1 MTLRKKL
8 LFLLTTSLLAVS
20 CKRDADVIEVKEN
33 IKLVIPAGW
42 PQPVYVFD
50 LENNPLTNEGF
61 ELGRKL
67 FYDPILS
74 KDNTISCGSCHQ
86 QFAAFSHLDHAVSH
100 GINSLN
106 GTRNAPALQNLI
118 WLPDLMWDGGV
129 NHLEIQPTAAI
140 TNPVEMDETIA
151 NVVSKLQN
159 HAEYPA
165 LFKNVFGT
173 DVVTSQLLLRAIAQF
188 SGMLNSYQ
196 SKYDDYVAGK
206 ATFTPQEL
214 NGLNLVRKKCTSCHT
229 EPLFTNFSFK
239 NNGLDQTFADSGRA
253 KITNDPNDMAKFKV
267 PSLRNVVLSYPY
279 MHDGRFNSL
288 GQVLDHYANGI
299 NQSATLD
306 SSLVAGI
313 SLTTSEKQDIIS
325 FLNTLSDSK
334 FITDKRF
341 SEKQ

>member
-1 MTLRKKL
+1 MVPSKKILGICSIL
-8 LFLLTTSLLAVS
+8 LFVFS
-20 CKRDADVIEVKEN
+20 CKKDAAIIEVKEN
-33 IKLVIPAGW
+33 IKLVIPNGW
-42 PQPVYVFD
+42 PQPEYNFV
-50 LENNPLTNEGF
+50 NNPLTNEGF

-86 QFAAFSHLDHAVSH
+86 QFAAFSHLDHSVSH
-100 GINSLN
+100 GVNSLV

-118 WLPDLMWDGGV
+118 WLPDLMWDGGI

-159 HAEYPA
+159 HSAYPS
-165 LFKNVFGT
+165 LFKSAFGT
-173 DVVTSQLLLRAIAQF
+173 DVVSSQLMLRAMAQF

-206 ATFTPQEL
+206 VTFTSQEL
-214 NGLNLVRKKCTSCHT
+214 SGLNLVRQKCTSCHT

-253 KITNDPNDMAKFKV
+253 AITNDPNDMAKFKV

-288 GQVLDHYANGI
+288 DQVLDHYAAGI